1 MNRKE
6 MKTSSAGGFS
16 LMEMLVVLAIIAI
29 LLTAAVPSLVAP
41 IAREQVDESL
51 HLVEQIR
58 GRVSDFYAAQ
68 GKLPDSNE
76 EAGLP
81 PGNKLIGNYV
91 SSIELVRGA
100 FHIHF
105 GNKAS
110 AVLQD
115 KVLTVRAIIVPD
127 YPATPLSWL
136 CGYSQVP
143 RSMQGAD
150 QDFTTVSA
158 QYLPVK
164 CRDTSKK

>member
-1 MNRKE
+1 
-6 MKTSSAGGFS
+6 MKQSRGFT

-29 LLTAAVPSLVAP
+29 LLTAAVPSLVTP

-51 HLVEQIR
+51 GLLQQIR
-58 GRVSDFYAAQ
+58 DHVRDFYVLN
-68 GKLPDSNE
+68 GRLPLDNE

-81 PGNKLIGNYV
+81 PADKLIGNYV
-91 SSIELVRGA
+91 SSMELVRGA

-115 KVLTVRAIIVPD
+115 KVLTVRAITVIGSPGS
-127 YPATPLSWL
+127 PMSWL
-136 CGYSQVP
+136 CGYSRKP
-143 RSMQGAD
+143 DGMEAGD

-164 CRDTSKK
+164 CRDTSRKQD